1 MGRALLLGN
10 FRVTNQTHPKPV
22 EFDFPL
28 YQQFVLDHLVWFLAG
43 IALLSFGVNHFF
55 SKKALLIALRKRLFA
70 EQSARSSH
78 QEPTPA
84 FGGVSIFI
92 VVMITLLLTIG
103 AGFDNAIG
111 FTLASCFI
119 LFLTGLKDD
128 LIGTSAR
135 TKFFVQILAAFLFVV
150 NPDFALGHL
159 SGFLG
164 IGLIDPNWTYLIGM
178 VFIVSLVNAFNLID
192 GIDGLSGMTAIV
204 GFTVFGVYFL
214 VNGHYVYAIFC
225 TTLIG
230 ALASFLTFNFAKPGG
245 KMFMGDTGALVV
257 GFLLAVFSLR
267 ILELQPLEAF
277 LGFYPKNAPLFLL
290 SVLIIPVLDTAR
302 VIFIRLAGG
311 HRPWHADRS
320 HMHHVLLDLG
330 YSHKQATA
338 RLIGLQL
345 FAIAGYTIVDGLGN
359 VALHGYVIALY
370 LSMTAGLM
378 GLSRR
383 VVESRAVAAEI
394 G

>member
-1 MGRALLLGN
+1 MT
-10 FRVTNQTHPKPV
+10 FSFNQ
-22 EFDFPL
+22 
-28 YQQFVLDHLVWFLAG
+28 YQAFIIDHFAWFLIG
-43 IALLSFGVNHFF
+43 IALLAFLVNHYF

-78 QEPTPA
+78 QHPTPA

-92 VVMITLLLTIG
+92 VVMITILLTIG

-135 TKFFVQILAAFLFVV
+135 TKFLVQLLAAFLFVV

-164 IGLIDPNWTYLIGM
+164 IGLMDPNWTYLIGM
-178 VFIVSLVNAFNLID
+178 AFIVSLVNAFNLID

-204 GFTVFGVYFL
+204 SFSVFGVYFYL
-214 VNGHYVYAIFC
+214 NDHYIYTIFC
-225 TTLIG
+225 VTLIG

-277 LGFYPKNAPLFLL
+277 VGFYPKNAPLFIL

-302 VIFIRLAGG
+302 IIVIRLSNGQ
-311 HRPWHADRS
+311 RPWHADRS

-330 YSHKQATA
+330 YSHKEATA
-338 RLIGLQL
+338 RLIGLQVL
-345 FAIAGYTIVDGLGN
+345 AIAGYTAVDAIGN
-359 VALHGYVIALY
+359 IALHGYVIALY
-370 LSMTAGLM
+370 LSVTAGFTV
-378 GLSRR
+378 LSKR
-383 VVESRAVAAEI
+383 VTDSGAVAAEI

>member
-1 MGRALLLGN
+1 MT
-10 FRVTNQTHPKPV
+10 FSFNQ
-22 EFDFPL
+22 
-28 YQQFVLDHLVWFLAG
+28 YQAFIIDHFAWFLMG
-43 IALLSFGVNHFF
+43 IALLAFSVNHYF

-78 QEPTPA
+78 QHPTPA

-128 LIGTSAR
+128 LIGTSAK
-135 TKFFVQILAAFLFVV
+135 TKFYVQLLAAFLFVV

-164 IGLIDPNWTYLIGM
+164 IGLMDPNWTYLIGM

-204 GFTVFGVYFL
+204 SFSVFGVYFYL
-214 VNGHYVYAIFC
+214 NDQYIYTIFC
-225 TTLIG
+225 VTLIG
-230 ALASFLTFNFAKPGG
+230 AIASFLTFNFAKPGG

-277 LGFYPKNAPLFLL
+277 VGFYPKNAPLFIL

-302 VIFIRLAGG
+302 IIVIRLSNGQ
-311 HRPWHADRS
+311 RPWHADRS

-330 YSHKQATA
+330 YSHKEATA
-338 RLIGLQL
+338 RLIGLQVL
-345 FAIAGYTIVDGLGN
+345 AIAGYTAVDAIGN
-359 VALHGYVIALY
+359 IALHGYVIALY
-370 LSMTAGLM
+370 LSVTAGFTV
-378 GLSRR
+378 LSKR
-383 VVESRAVAAEI
+383 VTDSGAVAAEI

>member
-1 MGRALLLGN
+1 MT
-10 FRVTNQTHPKPV
+10 FSFNQ
-22 EFDFPL
+22 
-28 YQQFVLDHLVWFLAG
+28 YQAFIIEHFAWFLIG
-43 IALLSFGVNHFF
+43 IALLAFSVNHYF

-78 QEPTPA
+78 QHPTPA

-92 VVMITLLLTIG
+92 VVMITLLLVIG

-135 TKFFVQILAAFLFVV
+135 TKFLVQLLAAFLFVV

-164 IGLIDPNWTYLIGM
+164 IGLMDPNWTYLIGM

-204 GFTVFGVYFL
+204 SFSVFGVYFYL
-214 VNGHYVYAIFC
+214 NDQYIYTIFC
-225 TTLIG
+225 VTLIG

-277 LGFYPKNAPLFLL
+277 VGFYPKNAPLFIL

-302 VIFIRLAGG
+302 IIVIRLSNGQ
-311 HRPWHADRS
+311 RPWHADRS

-330 YSHKQATA
+330 YSHKEATA
-338 RLIGLQL
+338 RLIGLQVL
-345 FAIAGYTIVDGLGN
+345 AIAGYTAVDAIGN
-359 VALHGYVIALY
+359 IALHGYVIALY
-370 LSMTAGLM
+370 LSVTAGFM
-378 GLSRR
+378 VLSKR
-383 VVESRAVAAEI
+383 VTDSGAVAAEI

>member
-1 MGRALLLGN
+1 VSKLS
-10 FRVTNQTHPKPV
+10 V
-22 EFDFPL
+22 DFTL
-28 YQQFVLDHLVWFLAG
+28 STYQQFILDHFEWFISAIG
-43 IALLSFGVNHFF
+43 MVAFVVNHFF

-78 QEPTPA
+78 DLPTPA
-84 FGGVSIFI
+84 FGGISIFI
-92 VVMITLLLTIG
+92 VVIITLLLVIG

-135 TKFFVQILAAFLFVV
+135 TKFLVQLLAAFLFVV

-164 IGLIDPNWTYLIGM
+164 IGLMDPNWTYLIGM
-178 VFIVSLVNAFNLID
+178 VFIVSMVNAFNLID

-204 GFTVFGVYFL
+204 GFSVFGVYFFL
-214 VNGHYVYAIFC
+214 NDHYVYTIFC
-225 TTLIG
+225 VTLIG

-257 GFLLAVFSLR
+257 GFLLAIFALR
-267 ILELQPLEAF
+267 IVELQPLQAF
-277 LGFYPKNAPLFLL
+277 EGFFPKNAVLFVL
-290 SVLIIPVLDTAR
+290 SVLIIPILDTAR
-302 VIFIRLAGG
+302 IIVIRLKNGQK
-311 HRPWHADRS
+311 PWYADRS

-330 YSHKQATA
+330 YTHKEATA
-338 RLIGLQL
+338 RLIGLQVL
-345 FAIAGYTIVDGLGN
+345 SIGGYWAVDGIGN
-359 VALHGYVIALY
+359 VALHGYIIALY
-370 LSMTAGLM
+370 IS
-378 GLSRR
+378 
-383 VVESRAVAAEI
+383 VVALFVVLKQRAENRSGAVEL

>member
-1 MGRALLLGN
+1 LN
-10 FRVTNQTHPKPV
+10 FNVSQ
-22 EFDFPL
+22 
-28 YQQFVLDHLVWFLAG
+28 YQQFVVDYFGWFL
-43 IALLSFGVNHFF
+43 IALALMAFSVNHYF
-55 SKKALLIALRKRLFA
+55 SKKTLLIAKRKRLFA

-78 QEPTPA
+78 DQPTPA

-92 VVMITLLLTIG
+92 VVMITLLLVIG

-128 LIGTSAR
+128 LIGTNAR
-135 TKFFVQILAAFLFVV
+135 TKFLVQLLAAFLFVV

-164 IGLIDPNWTYLIGM
+164 IGLMDPNWTYLIGM

-204 GFTVFGVYFL
+204 SFSVFGVYFF
-214 VNGHYVYAIFC
+214 VNDHYVYTLFC
-225 TTLIG
+225 VTLIG

-245 KMFMGDTGALVV
+245 KMFMGDTGALVI
-257 GFLLAVFSLR
+257 GFLLAVFALR
-267 ILELQPLEAF
+267 IVELQPLGAF
-277 LGFYPKNAPLFLL
+277 EGFFPKNAVLFIL
-290 SVLIIPVLDTAR
+290 SVLVIPILDTAR
-302 VIFIRLAGG
+302 IIVIRLKNGQK
-311 HRPWHADRS
+311 PWQADRS

-330 YSHKQATA
+330 YTHKEATA

-345 FAIAGYTIVDGLGN
+345 FSIAGYWAVDGIGN
-359 VALHGYVIALY
+359 VALHGYIIAVYFSYSALFAY
-370 LSMTAGLM
+370 LKQRTLPLNKNVATA
-378 GLSRR
+378 
-383 VVESRAVAAEI
+383 
-394 G
+394 

>member
-1 MGRALLLGN
+1 MT
-10 FRVTNQTHPKPV
+10 FSFNQ
-22 EFDFPL
+22 
-28 YQQFVLDHLVWFLAG
+28 YQAFIIEHFAWFLIG
-43 IALLSFGVNHFF
+43 IALLAFLVNHYF

-78 QEPTPA
+78 QHPTPA

-92 VVMITLLLTIG
+92 VVMITLLLVIG

-135 TKFFVQILAAFLFVV
+135 TKFLVQLLAAFLFVV

-164 IGLIDPNWTYLIGM
+164 IELIDPNWTYLIGM

-204 GFTVFGVYFL
+204 GFSVFGVYFYM
-214 VNGHYVYAIFC
+214 NDHYVYTLFC
-225 TTLIG
+225 ATLIG
-230 ALASFLTFNFAKPGG
+230 ALSSFLTFNFARPGK
-245 KMFMGDTGALVV
+245 KMFLGDTGALVV
-257 GFLLAVFSLR
+257 GFLLAVFALR
-267 ILELQPLEAF
+267 ILEVQPLK
-277 LGFYPKNAPLFLL
+277 GFVGFFPLNAPLFILC
-290 SVLIIPVLDTAR
+290 VLMIPVLDTAR
-302 VIFIRLAGG
+302 VIVIRLSRGQK
-311 HRPWHADRS
+311 PWHADRL

-330 YSHKQATA
+330 YSHMEATF
-338 RLIGLQL
+338 RLIALQ
-345 FAIAGYTIVDGLGN
+345 IAAVLGYIVVEGAGQ
-359 VALHGYVIALY
+359 VALHFYVLALY
-370 LSMTAGLM
+370 LSITALFVGLWAKV
-378 GLSRR
+378 GAKNGTQPAIN
-383 VVESRAVAAEI
+383 V
-394 G
+394 

>member
-1 MGRALLLGN
+1 MTFSFN
-10 FRVTNQTHPKPV
+10 
-22 EFDFPL
+22 D
-28 YQQFVLDHLVWFLAG
+28 YQIFIVNHFGWFLMG
-43 IALLSFGVNHFF
+43 IALLAFLVNHYF

-70 EQSARSSH
+70 QQSARSSH
-78 QEPTPA
+78 QHPTPA

-92 VVMITLLLTIG
+92 VVMITLLLVIG

-128 LIGTSAR
+128 LIGTSAK
-135 TKFFVQILAAFLFVV
+135 TKFYVQLLAAFLFVV
-150 NPDFALGHL
+150 NPDFALGHF

-164 IGLIDPNWTYLIGM
+164 IGLMDPNWTYLIGM

-192 GIDGLSGMTAIV
+192 GIDGLAGMTAIV
-204 GFTVFGVYFL
+204 SFSVFGVYFYL
-214 VNGHYVYAIFC
+214 NDHYIYTIFC
-225 TTLIG
+225 VTLIG

-277 LGFYPKNAPLFLL
+277 VGFYPKNAPLFIL

-302 VIFIRLAGG
+302 IIVIRLSNGQ
-311 HRPWHADRS
+311 RPWHADRS

-330 YSHKQATA
+330 YSHKEATA
-338 RLIGLQL
+338 RLIGLQVL
-345 FAIAGYTIVDGLGN
+345 AIAGYTVVDGIGN
-359 VALHGYVIALY
+359 IALHGYVIALY
-370 LSMTAGLM
+370 LSVTAGFTV
-378 GLSRR
+378 LSKR
-383 VVESRAVAAEI
+383 VTDSGAVAAEI

>member
-1 MGRALLLGN
+1 MT
-10 FRVTNQTHPKPV
+10 FSFNQ
-22 EFDFPL
+22 
-28 YQQFVLDHLVWFLAG
+28 YQAFIIEHFSWFLIG
-43 IALLSFGVNHFF
+43 IALLAFGVNHYF

-78 QEPTPA
+78 QHPTPA

-128 LIGTSAR
+128 LISTSAK
-135 TKFFVQILAAFLFVV
+135 TKFYVQILAAILFVV

-164 IGLIDPNWTYLIGM
+164 IGLMDPNWTYLIGM

-204 GFTVFGVYFL
+204 SFSVFGVYFYL
-214 VNGHYVYAIFC
+214 NDQYIYTIFC
-225 TTLIG
+225 VTLIG
-230 ALASFLTFNFAKPGG
+230 AIASFLTFNFAKPGG

-277 LGFYPKNAPLFLL
+277 VGFYPKNAPLFIL

-302 VIFIRLAGG
+302 IIVIRLSNGQ
-311 HRPWHADRS
+311 RPWHADRS

-330 YSHKQATA
+330 YSHKEATA
-338 RLIGLQL
+338 RLIGLQVL
-345 FAIAGYTIVDGLGN
+345 AIAGYTVVDGIGN
-359 VALHGYVIALY
+359 IALHGYVIALY
-370 LSMTAGLM
+370 LSVTAGFTV
-378 GLSRR
+378 LSKRITD
-383 VVESRAVAAEI
+383 SGAVAAEI

>member
-1 MGRALLLGN
+1 MT
-10 FRVTNQTHPKPV
+10 FSFNQ
-22 EFDFPL
+22 
-28 YQQFVLDHLVWFLAG
+28 YQAFIIDHFAWFLMG
-43 IALLSFGVNHFF
+43 IALLAFLVNHYF

-78 QEPTPA
+78 QHPTPA

-92 VVMITLLLTIG
+92 VGMITLLLTIG

-135 TKFFVQILAAFLFVV
+135 TKFLVQLLAAFLFVV

-164 IGLIDPNWTYLIGM
+164 IGLMDPNWTYLIGM

-204 GFTVFGVYFL
+204 SFSVFGVYFYL
-214 VNGHYVYAIFC
+214 NDQYIYTIFC
-225 TTLIG
+225 VTLIG
-230 ALASFLTFNFAKPGG
+230 ALASFLTFNFANPGK

-267 ILELQPLEAF
+267 ILEVQPLEAF
-277 LGFYPKNAPLFLL
+277 VGFYPKNAPLFIL
-290 SVLIIPVLDTAR
+290 SVLIIPMLDTAR
-302 VIFIRLAGG
+302 IIVIRLSNGQ
-311 HRPWHADRS
+311 RPWHADRS

-330 YSHKQATA
+330 YSHKEATA
-338 RLIGLQL
+338 RLIGLQVL
-345 FAIAGYTIVDGLGN
+345 AIAGYTAVDAIGN
-359 VALHGYVIALY
+359 IALHGYVIALY
-370 LSMTAGLM
+370 LSVTAGFTV
-378 GLSRR
+378 LSKR
-383 VVESRAVAAEI
+383 VTDSGAVAAEI

>member
-1 MGRALLLGN
+1 MT
-10 FRVTNQTHPKPV
+10 FSFNQ
-22 EFDFPL
+22 
-28 YQQFVLDHLVWFLAG
+28 YQAFIIDHFVWFLMG
-43 IALLSFGVNHFF
+43 ITLLAFLVNHYF

-78 QEPTPA
+78 QHPTPA

-92 VVMITLLLTIG
+92 VVMITLLLVIG

-135 TKFFVQILAAFLFVV
+135 TKFLAQLLAAFLFVV

-164 IGLIDPNWTYLIGM
+164 IGLMDPNWTYLIGM

-192 GIDGLSGMTAIV
+192 GTDGLAGMTAIV
-204 GFTVFGVYFL
+204 SFSVFGVYFYL
-214 VNGHYVYAIFC
+214 NDQYIYTIFC
-225 TTLIG
+225 VTLIG

-245 KMFMGDTGALVV
+245 KMFMGDTGALVI

-277 LGFYPKNAPLFLL
+277 VGFYPKNAPLFIL

-302 VIFIRLAGG
+302 IIVIRLSRGQK
-311 HRPWHADRS
+311 PWHADRS

-330 YSHKQATA
+330 YSHKEATA
-338 RLIGLQL
+338 RLIGLQVL
-345 FAIAGYTIVDGLGN
+345 AIAGYTAVDAIGN
-359 VALHGYVIALY
+359 IALHGYVIALY
-370 LSMTAGLM
+370 VSVTAGFM
-378 GLSRR
+378 VLSKR
-383 VVESRAVAAEI
+383 VTDSGAVAAEI

>member
-1 MGRALLLGN
+1 MT
-10 FRVTNQTHPKPV
+10 FSFNQ
-22 EFDFPL
+22 
-28 YQQFVLDHLVWFLAG
+28 YQAFIIEHFVWFLMG
-43 IALLSFGVNHFF
+43 IALLAFLVNHYF

-78 QEPTPA
+78 QHPTPA
-84 FGGVSIFI
+84 FCGVSIFI
-92 VVMITLLLTIG
+92 VAIITLLLVIG

-111 FTLASCFI
+111 LTLASCFI

-135 TKFFVQILAAFLFVV
+135 TKFLVQLLAAFLFVV

-164 IGLIDPNWTYLIGM
+164 IGLMDPNWTYLIGM

-204 GFTVFGVYFL
+204 SFSVFGVYFYL
-214 VNGHYVYAIFC
+214 NDQYIYTIFC
-225 TTLIG
+225 VTLIG
-230 ALASFLTFNFAKPGG
+230 ALASFLTFNFANPGK

-267 ILELQPLEAF
+267 ILEVQPLEAF
-277 LGFYPKNAPLFLL
+277 VGFYPKNAPLFIL

-302 VIFIRLAGG
+302 IIVIRLSKGQ
-311 HRPWHADRS
+311 RPWHADRS

-330 YSHKQATA
+330 YSHKEATA
-338 RLIGLQL
+338 RLIGLQVL
-345 FAIAGYTIVDGLGN
+345 AIAGYTAVDAIGN
-359 VALHGYVIALY
+359 IALHGYVIALY
-370 LSMTAGLM
+370 LSVTAGFTV
-378 GLSRR
+378 LSKR
-383 VVESRAVAAEI
+383 VTDSGAVAAEI

>member
-1 MGRALLLGN
+1 MT
-10 FRVTNQTHPKPV
+10 FSFNQYQ
-22 EFDFPL
+22 EFII
-28 YQQFVLDHLVWFLAG
+28 DHFAWFLIG
-43 IALLSFGVNHFF
+43 IALLAFSVNHYF

-78 QEPTPA
+78 QHPTPA

-92 VVMITLLLTIG
+92 VVMITLLLVIG

-128 LIGTSAR
+128 LIGTSAK
-135 TKFFVQILAAFLFVV
+135 TKFYVQLLAAFLFVV

-164 IGLIDPNWTYLIGM
+164 IGLMDPNWTYLIGM

-204 GFTVFGVYFL
+204 SFSVFGVYFYL
-214 VNGHYVYAIFC
+214 NDHYIYTIFC
-225 TTLIG
+225 VTLIG

-277 LGFYPKNAPLFLL
+277 VGFYPKNAPLFIL

-302 VIFIRLAGG
+302 IILIRLSNGQ
-311 HRPWHADRS
+311 RPWHADRS

-330 YSHKQATA
+330 YSHKEATA
-338 RLIGLQL
+338 RLIGLQVL
-345 FAIAGYTIVDGLGN
+345 AIAGYTAVDAIGN
-359 VALHGYVIALY
+359 IALHGYVIALY
-370 LSMTAGLM
+370 LSVTAGFTV
-378 GLSRR
+378 LSKR
-383 VVESRAVAAEI
+383 VTDSGAVAAEI

>member
-1 MGRALLLGN
+1 MT
-10 FRVTNQTHPKPV
+10 FSFNQ
-22 EFDFPL
+22 
-28 YQQFVLDHLVWFLAG
+28 YQAFIIEHFTWFLIG
-43 IALLSFGVNHFF
+43 IAVLAFGVNHYF

-78 QEPTPA
+78 QHPTPA

-135 TKFFVQILAAFLFVV
+135 TKFLAQLLAAFLFVV

-164 IGLIDPNWTYLIGM
+164 IGLMDPNWTYLIGM

-192 GIDGLSGMTAIV
+192 GTDGLAGMTAIV
-204 GFTVFGVYFL
+204 SFSVFGVYFYL
-214 VNGHYVYAIFC
+214 NDQYIYTIFC
-225 TTLIG
+225 VTLIG
-230 ALASFLTFNFAKPGG
+230 TLSSFLTFNFAKPGG

-277 LGFYPKNAPLFLL
+277 VGFYPKNAPLFIL

-302 VIFIRLAGG
+302 IIVIRLSRGQK
-311 HRPWHADRS
+311 PWHADRS

-330 YSHKQATA
+330 YSHKETTA
-338 RLIGLQL
+338 RLIGLQVL
-345 FAIAGYTIVDGLGN
+345 AIAGYTAVDAIGN
-359 VALHGYVIALY
+359 IALHGYVIALY
-370 LSMTAGLM
+370 VSVTAGFM
-378 GLSRR
+378 VLSKR
-383 VVESRAVAAEI
+383 VTDSGAVAAEI